1 MKASIILISVAAVLA
16 RAGTVAPVSP
26 NNLPSGLP
34 SEKTA
39 KVILNFTPRHREWV
53 TVPLGSAHV
62 LAFVVYPERSDKA
75 PVVTVTARD
84 QGASDWIRAVADQVA
99 AAGFIAVVPDVLTGL
114 GPKGGDTDSFRNPAE
129 VASALARLGAEQIAR
144 RTEAVRK
151 YALALPAANGLSAG
165 LEANAAA
172 SRMETAVGERH
183 ATFTLDEQGWT
194 RALEFLNHQTGNH
207 PVFAPNNDEHAA
219 HYAMLAKA
227 QASGGADGRQHAGA
241 AQQAV
246 AANLSEK
253 QPGIPANYY
262 TAKSTVA
269 HSKLRKEWVDIP
281 VGDVKLH
288 TWIEYPEG
296 NGKAGTVIVMQHG
309 TGMDNWVRAVADQ
322 LAHDGFIAVAPDI
335 WSGTGAGGGG
345 LDSFQFVDDAIKAG
359 VKVGPDET
367 MRRFKAARDYALKLP
382 RSNGKTASLG
392 FCAGG
397 GNSFRFAGEV
407 PDLNAAV
414 VFYGTPPDEAIM
426 SRIKAPVLGFYGE
439 NDARVTSTV
448 PATITAMEKLG
459 KVYEPHI
466 YPKATHSFVM
476 FQDAG
481 ANTAAIDDAWPRAIA
496 FLKKHIG

>member
-1 MKASIILISVAAVLA
+1 MKMRIFAIAGALAGFAVAAS
-16 RAGTVAPVSP
+16 VSP
-26 NNLPSGLP
+26 FNLPAGLP
-34 SEKTA
+34 SAATA
-39 KVILNFTPRHREWV
+39 KTILNFTPRHREWAS
-53 TVPLGSAHV
+53 VPLGSKSV
-62 LAFVVYPERSDKA
+62 LAFIVYPERSDKA
-75 PVVTVTARD
+75 PVVVVTARD
-84 QGASDWIRAVADQVA
+84 QGASDWVRAVSDRVA

-114 GPKGGDTDSFRNPAE
+114 GLKGGDTDSYSSPAA
-129 VASALARLGAEQIAR
+129 VAEALRKLGSAEIER
-144 RTEAVRK
+144 RTSAVRD
-151 YALALPAANGLSAG
+151 YALALPAADGQSAVLS
-165 LEANAAA
+165 
-172 SRMETAVGERH
+172 
-183 ATFTLDEQGWT
+183 LDESRIAAGTAKNTADFELSQAGWGQ
-194 RALEFLNHQTGNH
+194 ALEYLTQATGNH

-227 QASGGADGRQHAGA
+227 QESGRADKSTTARSTQAGGSLA
-241 AQQAV
+241 DKRP
-246 AANLSEK
+246 NL
-253 QPGIPANYY
+253 PANYY

-269 HSKLRKEWVDIP
+269 RSKLRKEWVDIP
-281 VGDVKLH
+281 VGEVKVH

-296 NGKAGTVIVMQHG
+296 EGKAGIVIVMQHG
-309 TGMDNWVRAVADQ
+309 TGMDIWVRAVADQ
-322 LAHDGFIAVAPDI
+322 LAHDGFIAVAPDM
-335 WSGTGAGGGG
+335 WSGTGANGGG

-382 RSNGKTASLG
+382 RANGKTASLG

-407 PDLNAAV
+407 PELNAAV
-414 VFYGTPPDEAIM
+414 VFYGTPPDDATM
-426 SRIKAPVLGFYGE
+426 SQIKAPVLGFYGE

-448 PATITAMEKLG
+448 QPTIGAMEKLG

-481 ANTAAIDDAWPRAIA
+481 ANTTAIEDAWPRAIA

>member
-1 MKASIILISVAAVLA
+1 MKKIFFLAVMTVVAAP
-16 RAGTVAPVSP
+16 AGSIAPVSP

-39 KVILNFTPRHREWV
+39 KIILNFTPRHREWV
-53 TVPLGSAHV
+53 TVPVGSANV

-75 PVVTVTARD
+75 PVVMVTARG
-84 QGASDWIRAVADQVA
+84 QGATDWIRAVADQVA
-99 AAGFIAVVPDVLTGL
+99 AAGYIAVVPDVVG
-114 GPKGGDTDSFRNPAE
+114 
-129 VASALARLGAEQIAR
+129 EQIDR
-144 RTEAVRK
+144 RTQAVLK
-151 YALALPAANGLSAG
+151 YALALPAANGLSAS
-165 LEANAAA
+165 LEADTRA
-172 SRMETAVGERH
+172 SRMETVAGAQR
-183 ATFTLDEQGWT
+183 ASFTLDQQGWT
-194 RALEFLNHQTGNH
+194 EAIHYLNEQTGNH

-227 QASGGADGRQHAGA
+227 QASGGAERGEAKSSG
-241 AQQAV
+241 V
-246 AANLSEK
+246 NLAEK
-253 QPGIPANYY
+253 EPGIPANYY

-288 TWIEYPEG
+288 TWVEYPEG
-296 NGKAGTVIVMQHG
+296 NGKAGIVIVMQHG

-407 PDLNAAV
+407 PELDAAV
-414 VFYGTPPDEAIM
+414 VFYGTPPDAAIM
-426 SRIKAPVLGFYGE
+426 ARIKAPVLGFYGE

-481 ANTAAIDDAWPRAIA
+481 ANTAAIEDAWPRAIA
-496 FLKKHIG
+496 FLKKHIS